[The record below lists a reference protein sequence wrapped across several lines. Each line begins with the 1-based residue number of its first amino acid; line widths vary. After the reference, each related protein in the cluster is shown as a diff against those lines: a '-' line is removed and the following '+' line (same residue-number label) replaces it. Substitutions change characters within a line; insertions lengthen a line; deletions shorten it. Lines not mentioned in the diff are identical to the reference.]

1 MLEQNRYTEALPY
14 LEKVVHL
21 VPETS
26 VMALNLANALR
37 KTGRIEDAKAV
48 IVQARKTWKDDPAL
62 AFEEGEI
69 EYHNRNYKTAIMCYQ
84 VAMLSINR
92 DRNGDGS
99 W

>member
-1 MLEQNRYTEALPY
+1 MPLGKREGLKMQ
-14 LEKVVHL
+14 KQ
-21 VPETS
+21 
-26 VMALNLANALR
+26 
-37 KTGRIEDAKAV
+37 V